1 MARNTFTLTLTLLA
15 AFAVRTLFLT
25 SESLWRDEVDAI
37 RFAFE
42 SLSTVVGQFGINGFN
57 GLLYHIALRGWLTL
71 TGIGDF
77 QLRYFSV
84 LFGVLLVVL
93 VYVIG
98 TRLFSRRAGVIAAW
112 LAAASPVLSWY
123 AGEGK
128 MYSMQP
134 ALLTLA
140 LYALLRATRARRLTA
155 PWWLVFVLSTAISF
169 GVHILSPL
177 FLAVAAVT
185 VLSLG
190 GGMRAHVKG
199 IAIAVLAFAVPF
211 ASLLIARFN
220 QLAAG
225 GDIGHTFYPVPIIA
239 QTLALN
245 WTIGLDNTAPL
256 FWQAP
261 GSANVDLLRWMIV
274 GLYFG
279 LAALGAWVSS
289 RRRSVAVALTWLLL
303 PAALLFI
310 VSLRVPLFQPRYVLW
325 SAPALYVL
333 AAAGA
338 DRLAPRRVE
347 SKLQMLVVTG
357 TALASTTG
365 YVGQLVNPIR
375 PELREAIGWIK
386 AELRPGDAI
395 VFQIPYARH
404 SFDYYARG
412 LDVSAVELVDGP
424 YTNDGSSEAEVDAVL
439 APVSAAHARIWLLE
453 TEAPMWDER
462 GLTRGWLDEFATVAD
477 ERDYRGISVTLYASQ
492 SLGTE

>member
-1 MARNTFTLTLTLLA
+1 MARKPLTLTLTLLA
-15 AFAVRTLFLT
+15 AFTLRTLFLT
-25 SESLWRDEVDAI
+25 NESLWRDEVDAI

-42 SLSTVVGQFGINGFN
+42 PLGDVLGRFGINGFN
-57 GLLYHIALRGWLTL
+57 GPLYHLALRGWLTL
-71 TGIGDF
+71 SGIGDY

-84 LFGVLLVVL
+84 VFGVLLVAL
-93 VYVIG
+93 VYIIG
-98 TRLFSRRAGVIAAW
+98 ARLFSPRAGTIAAW
-112 LAAASPVLSWY
+112 FAAASPILSWY

-134 ALLTLA
+134 ALLTFA
-140 LYALLRATRARRLTA
+140 LYALLRATRSGQRTA
-155 PWWLVFVLSTAISF
+155 PWWLAFILATALSF

-190 GGMRAHVKG
+190 SGMRANARG
-199 IAIAVLAFAVPF
+199 IAVAAVVFVAPF

-220 QLAAG
+220 QFMAG
-225 GDIGHTFYPVPIIA
+225 GDIGHTFYPLPIIA

-245 WTIGLDNTAPL
+245 WTIGLDNAAPL
-256 FWQAP
+256 FWQEP
-261 GSANVDLLRWMIV
+261 GGANVDLLRWMIV

-279 LAALGAWVSS
+279 LAVFGALMSNRS
-289 RRRSVAVALTWLLL
+289 RSVAVALAWLLL

-310 VSLRVPLFQPRYVLW
+310 VSLRMPLFQPRYVLW

-338 DRLAPRRVE
+338 DRLAPRGVE
-347 SKLQMLVVTG
+347 SKLQMLVVAG
-357 TALASTTG
+357 TALASTMG
-365 YVGQLVNPIR
+365 YIGHLVNPIR
-375 PELREAIGWIK
+375 PELREAMGWIK
-386 AELRPGDAI
+386 SDLRPGDAI
-395 VFQIPYARH
+395 VFQIPYARY

-412 LDVSAVELVDGP
+412 ADLSGVALVEGP
-424 YTNDGSSEAEVDAVL
+424 YTNDGSSEADVDGVL
-439 APVSAAHARIWLLE
+439 APVSAAHARIWLVE

-462 GLTRGWLDEFATVAD
+462 GLTRGWLDQFAAATDA
-477 ERDYRGISVTLYASQ
+477 RDYRGISVTLYASQ